1 MSDMN
6 QEQKLREALVCY
18 GVKLV
23 EEGLVQG
30 TWGNISVRLDDRHM
44 LVTPSGLDYLRL
56 TPADMVKVN
65 IETLE

>member
-6 QEQKLREALVCY
+6 QEQKLREALVAY

-30 TWGNISVRLDDRHM
+30 T
-44 LVTPSGLDYLRL
+44 
-56 TPADMVKVN
+56 
-65 IETLE
+65 